1 MKSNFKMLIS
11 CLVLTRL
18 TRSIV
23 AIRHWDLSL
32 FCEVTSISE
41 LILIILNK
49 FKSLNF
55 YQVVI
60 KNDNVIVRAHPEVK
74 MFTLL
79 RD

>member
-1 MKSNFKMLIS
+1 M
-11 CLVLTRL
+11 
-18 TRSIV
+18 
-23 AIRHWDLSL
+23 
-32 FCEVTSISE
+32 FCEVPVTLISE

-79 RD
+79 KD